1 LPRDA
6 GASDLELTGPAP
18 EAGVRARAI
27 PSWLPGIG
35 LVLAIAIAARLLARF
50 TAPVPDVVLALLAGL
65 IVRNLMR
72 PAEIQKGVSFTL
84 FYGLR
89 TAIIFLG
96 AGISVQA
103 LVRTGATTVGLIVAL
118 VVISFG
124 LGLLFARIFRLDPTI
139 GTLIG
144 AGTAICGG
152 SAILAIAPLVRA
164 KSEEVA
170 YSITTIFGFNIVAL
184 IVYPILGH
192 WLGMSQTRFG
202 SWVGTAVNDT
212 SVVVATGYVFGTGAG
227 SVATIVKLT
236 RTALLVPLAVVVG
249 FMYAQ
254 RGGVSPKQILRT
266 AGRSVP
272 WFIVGF
278 IAVAA
283 LNSFGVLAPEL
294 AKSLTLTAS
303 FLIVAVLAAVG
314 LNADLAKMLRLGL
327 KPMLVGFLLATI
339 MAVTSY
345 SLILWLGI
353 G

>member
-1 LPRDA
+1 MTQRVRCVKVRDA
-6 GASDLELTGPAP
+6 LFWRSSGKPLEQALRGDVYKATAARLGEDTGDSACDITMPALAAP
-18 EAGVRARAI
+18 ESELRARAI
-27 PSWLPGIG
+27 PAWLPGIG
-35 LVLAIAIAARLLARF
+35 LVLAIAIAARLLSRF

-118 VVISFG
+118 VVVAFA

-212 SVVVATGYVFGTGAG
+212 SVVVATGYVFGTGQAR
-227 SVATIVKLT
+227 S
-236 RTALLVPLAVVVG
+236 
-249 FMYAQ
+249 Q
-254 RGGVSPKQILRT
+254 RSSSSRERRSSSPWRWWSASCMLKEAESLRT
-266 AGRSVP
+266 RFFEPPGAPYRGSSLASSP
-272 WFIVGF
+272 WRPSI
-278 IAVAA
+278 
-283 LNSFGVLAPEL
+283 VLACWHPNWQ
-294 AKSLTLTAS
+294 SH
-303 FLIVAVLAAVG
+303 
-314 LNADLAKMLRLGL
+314 
-327 KPMLVGFLLATI
+327 
-339 MAVTSY
+339 
-345 SLILWLGI
+345 
-353 G
+353 